1 MPNSFILFFC
11 HVPFEQGIFFGNH
24 LKCVFLLL
32 AFITKWIEIYSG
44 TNLVR
49 ILCSNFQH
57 YYFLLILN
65 ESIDKCASYGV
76 FLMINSFLLFIH
88 GNFNWCTPPII
99 RSIRIF
105 NYSLAKNWTL
115 STCLFWTARL
125 IGVIPFWSRELAL
138 VVKETKN
145 LIMSLDMF
153 WIIANRKHLIYYL
166 D

>member
-76 FLMINSFLLFIH
+76 SLMINSFLLFIH
-88 GNFNWCTPPII
+88 GNFNWCTPPGA
-99 RSIRIF
+99 F
-105 NYSLAKNWTL
+105 GFL
-115 STCLFWTARL
+115 
-125 IGVIPFWSRELAL
+125 
-138 VVKETKN
+138 TKVCSKK
-145 LIMSLDMF
+145 LDTFYMSLLNCKIDRSDS
-153 WIIANRKHLIYYL
+153 ILI
-166 D
+166 

>member
-1 MPNSFILFFC
+1 MQLFIYLVKHLLHFMIFPILAHCDMPEPVYLVNNNPLSFLSACILKKSGGILAVKIQNAKFFYLSVMC
-11 HVPFEQGIFFGNH
+11 LLSKEFFFGNH

-49 ILCSNFQH
+49 ILCLNFQH

-76 FLMINSFLLFIH
+76 FLNYFLLFIH

-105 NYSLAKNWTL
+105 N
-115 STCLFWTARL
+115 
-125 IGVIPFWSRELAL
+125 
-138 VVKETKN
+138 
-145 LIMSLDMF
+145 
-153 WIIANRKHLIYYL
+153 
-166 D
+166 